1 MKKMINFEIRTHL
14 ARFATMRIKLIFAG
28 LIALLVCSG
37 CSVGSSSLRGP
48 NSASSFKIGKT
59 VMISSFV
66 VFQTL
71 DSDFALAKNYNSQ
84 MVIAIRSS
92 KTFNPLFDGKVIRG
106 PFVMADTYSYETVKD
121 DYGRSSYKTVP
132 LMIPAAEYKQ
142 QQR

>member
-1 MKKMINFEIRTHL
+1 
-14 ARFATMRIKLIFAG
+14 
-28 LIALLVCSG
+28 
-37 CSVGSSSLRGP
+37 
-48 NSASSFKIGKT
+48 
-59 VMISSFV
+59 MISSFV

-71 DSDFALAKNYNSQ
+71 DSDFALAKNHNSQ

-121 DYGRSSYKTVP
+121 DHGRSSYKTVP

-142 QQR
+142 MQRELGNETIHLASDYVSTHAGFFLMSLQP